1 MRKTQVALMATS
13 LALAGGVAAAAVP
26 ATALAAPA
34 PASQSQASHPARKHL
49 ALPAP
54 TGPYQV
60 GTTSLHLIDRTRPN
74 PWTSSPPYR
83 GLMLGV
89 WSPAGAPRHYPVAP
103 QMLPG
108 AATHFGSASGA
119 A

>member
-1 MRKTQVALMATS
+1 MQLGRGLWEGGAKRKTQVALMATS

-34 PASQSQASHPARKHL
+34 PASQSQVSHPARKHL
-49 ALPAP
+49 TLPAP

-83 GLMLGV
+83 ELMVSV
-89 WSPAGAPRHYPVAP
+89 WYP
-103 QMLPG
+103 
-108 AATHFGSASGA
+108 
-119 A
+119 